1 MAAEFFC
8 SIEICE
14 PGFEYQWILC
24 LSYKC
29 SLYLLIFINSLG
41 LECEPCWV
49 SKPIQI
55 SLFILFLLYKLSSS
69 HSIIIYNLNINTFLQ
84 AIPFLVGC
92 PACLRNFLNL
102 FCELTC
108 SPNQSLFIN
117 VTSVS
122 KVRNSHLFFL
132 VTIAERSSC
141 CLYVVPLI
149 MQYFLLDTSWCC

>member
-1 MAAEFFC
+1 MHISIFCLHSNFYTEDKSWFTVTNAPYIYWFSLIVWDFSASPSEF
-8 SIEICE
+8 
-14 PGFEYQWILC
+14 Q
-24 LSYKC
+24 SYLDVFVHLVP
-29 SLYLLIFINSLG
+29 SLQAFQLPQYN
-41 LECEPCWV
+41 
-49 SKPIQI
+49 
-55 SLFILFLLYKLSSS
+55 
-69 HSIIIYNLNINTFLQ
+69 IIIYNLNINTFLQ

-108 SPNQSLFIN
+108 SPNQSVFIN

-141 CLYVVPLI
+141 CHSVVPLI